1 MNMSVNV
8 EDLNLLKEKYSELQS
23 KLKHWSHKYYI
34 ENISEVEDAVYD
46 AHIEELKVLEA
57 EYPNLIEAD
66 SITKI
71 IGSGFYQTSFTKTYH
86 LEKMMSLDNAFGE
99 EDIRD
104 WEAKI
109 NRMIGEETPR
119 QYVFEL
125 KIDGLSIAIDYK
137 NGKLYRGA
145 TRGNGKVGED
155 VTANLMTI
163 KSLPKKIPVE
173 LLVQQDFS
181 IRGEVYLPKEDF
193 KKINAEREKQSLDL
207 YANPRNTA
215 SGALRQLDPKVT
227 ASRNLDAIFYNYFP
241 YNNLG
246 YAETEKAKSSIASI
260 NEHYSSLEYLEKL
273 GFHTNKEHNYLCNNI
288 DQVIKLYKEWQEK
301 KDTLDFEID
310 GAVVKVNQ
318 LDLQK
323 TLGETSK
330 APRWATALKFS
341 AEEALTRVISI
352 DMEVGR
358 TGAITPV
365 ANLEP
370 VLLAGTTVKRATIH
384 NFDQV
389 DRLGVKVGDFVL
401 VRKAGEIIPEIIK
414 IEEDRRGQ
422 SINGET
428 IELVDISRPGHCPVC
443 GTALEQEDTILRCPN
458 IVGCAAQIQRRIE
471 HWASK
476 KAMDIAGLGPV
487 VVEQLLVE
495 KLIKNPFDLYKLKF
509 DDLAP
514 LERMAEKSVNNLL
527 IALENSREMPFH
539 RFLHALGIK
548 HVGLNVSEL
557 IASVYP
563 SLFELEK
570 EVLGNHGVD
579 LLKLDG
585 LGEKILNSL
594 KQFFESEIYAQVKQ
608 DYIDLGFDFKE
619 LVKRELSDKFAG
631 LIFVITGTLS
641 ESRSYFE
648 KIIKDNGGKVS
659 SSVSKKTSYL
669 LCGNEAGSK
678 LSKAQDLGVK
688 VLSEEKFRELNT

>member
-1 MNMSVNV
+1 MPL
-8 EDLNLLKEKYSELQS
+8 EIDCLKRYYELQS

-34 ENISEVEDAVYD
+34 ENSSEVEDAVYD
-46 AHIEELKVLEA
+46 AHLEELKTLEVQ
-57 EYPNLIEAD
+57 YPDLVEAD
-66 SITKI
+66 SITKT
-71 IGSGFYQTSFTKTYH
+71 IGSGVYQTSFTKTYH

-99 EDIRD
+99 KDIRD
-104 WEAKI
+104 WETKI
-109 NRMIGEETPR
+109 NRIIGEETSR
-119 QYVFEL
+119 EYVFEL

-137 NGKLYRGA
+137 NAKLYRAA

-163 KSLPKKIPVE
+163 KSLPKE
-173 LLVQQDFS
+173 LPLDLLEKPDFS
-181 IRGEVYLPKEDF
+181 IRGEVYLAKEDF
-193 KKINAEREKQSLDL
+193 KRINTEREKKGLDL

-215 SGALRQLDPKVT
+215 SGALRQLDPKLT
-227 ASRNLDAIFYNYFP
+227 AARNLDAIFYNYFP

-246 YAETEKAKSSIASI
+246 YAETEQVKSPSNSI
-260 NEHYSSLEYLEKL
+260 NEHFSSLEYLESL
-273 GFHTNKEHNYLCNNI
+273 GFHVNKEHNHLCKSI
-288 DQVIKLYKEWQEK
+288 DEVINLYQEWQEK
-301 KDTLDFEID
+301 KDSLDFEID

-330 APRWATALKFS
+330 APRWAIALKFS
-341 AEEALTRVISI
+341 AEEALTRVLSV

-414 IEEDRRGQ
+414 VAESKRSQ
-422 SINGET
+422 SLNDET
-428 IELVDISRPGHCPVC
+428 IDLVEISRPRHCPACATV
-443 GTALEQEDTILRCPN
+443 LEQEDTILRCPN
-458 IVGCAAQIQRRIE
+458 IVACPAQIQRRIE

-476 KAMDIAGLGPV
+476 KAMDIAGLGPA
-487 VVEQLLVE
+487 VVEQLLSE

-509 DDLAP
+509 DDLAS
-514 LERMAEKSVNNLL
+514 LERMANKSANNLL
-527 IALENSREMPFH
+527 EAFEKSREVPFH

-557 IASVYP
+557 IASIYP
-563 SLFELEK
+563 SLFDLEN
-570 EVLGNHGVD
+570 EVLENHGMD
-579 LLKLDG
+579 LIKLDG

-594 KQFFESEIYAQVKQ
+594 IQFFESEIYVQVKQ

-619 LVKRELSDKFAG
+619 LVKRELSDKFSG
-631 LIFVITGTLS
+631 ITFVITGTLS

-669 LCGNEAGSK
+669 LCGDAAGSK
-678 LSKAQDLGVK
+678 LSKAQDLGVE
-688 VLSEEKFRELNT
+688 VLSEEGFHSMINSSF

>member
-1 MNMSVNV
+1 MSVNV

-310 GAVVKVNQ
+310 GAVGKVNQ

>member
-1 MNMSVNV
+1 M
-8 EDLNLLKEKYSELQS
+8 EDLTILKEKYSELQS
-23 KLKHWSHKYYI
+23 KLKYWSHKYYI
-34 ENISEVEDAVYD
+34 ENISEVEDSVYD
-46 AHIEELKVLEA
+46 AHIEELKALEA
-57 EYPNLIEAD
+57 EHPSLIEAD
-66 SITKI
+66 SITQI
-71 IGSGFYQTSFTKTYH
+71 IGSGVYQTSFTKTYH

-104 WEAKI
+104 WETKI
-109 NRMIGEETPR
+109 NRIIGEETLR
-119 QYVFEL
+119 EYVFEL

-137 NGKLYRGA
+137 NGRLYRGA

-163 KSLPKKIPVE
+163 QSLPKEIPNK
-173 LLVQQDFS
+173 LLEQKDFS

-193 KKINAEREKQSLDL
+193 KKINAEREKEGLDL

-246 YAETEKAKSSIASI
+246 YAEREQIKSSSASI
-260 NEHYSSLEYLEKL
+260 DKHFSSLEYLEKL
-273 GFHTNKEHNYLCNNI
+273 GLHTNKEHNYLCKNI
-288 DQVIKLYKEWQEK
+288 DEVINLYQEWQEK
-301 KDTLDFEID
+301 KDSLDFEID

-323 TLGETSK
+323 TLGQTSK
-330 APRWATALKFS
+330 APRWAIALKFS
-341 AEEALTRVISI
+341 AEEALTRVLSV

-414 IEEDRRGQ
+414 VEEAKRGQ
-422 SINGET
+422 SVNGEAFD
-428 IELVDISRPGHCPVC
+428 LVDITRPANCPVC

-476 KAMDIAGLGPV
+476 KAMDIAGLGPA
-487 VVEQLLVE
+487 VVEQLLAE

-509 DDLAP
+509 EDLAP

-527 IALENSREMPFH
+527 AALEKSREVPFH

-563 SLFELEK
+563 NLFELEK
-570 EVLGNHGVD
+570 EVLKNHGVD

-585 LGEKILNSL
+585 LGDKILNSL
-594 KQFFESEIYAQVKQ
+594 KQFFESEIYVQVKQ
-608 DYIDLGFDFKE
+608 DYLELGFDFKE
-619 LVKRELSDKFAG
+619 LVKRELSEKFSG
-631 LIFVITGTLS
+631 MTFVITGTLS

-669 LCGNEAGSK
+669 LCGDDAGSK
-678 LSKAQDLGVK
+678 LTKAQSLGVE
-688 VLSEEKFRELNT
+688 VLSEEKFQGML

>member
-1 MNMSVNV
+1 M
-8 EDLNLLKEKYSELQS
+8 
-23 KLKHWSHKYYI
+23 
-34 ENISEVEDAVYD
+34 
-46 AHIEELKVLEA
+46 
-57 EYPNLIEAD
+57 
-66 SITKI
+66 
-71 IGSGFYQTSFTKTYH
+71 
-86 LEKMMSLDNAFGE
+86 
-99 EDIRD
+99 
-104 WEAKI
+104 
-109 NRMIGEETPR
+109 
-119 QYVFEL
+119 
-125 KIDGLSIAIDYK
+125 
-137 NGKLYRGA
+137 
-145 TRGNGKVGED
+145 
-155 VTANLMTI
+155 
-163 KSLPKKIPVE
+163 
-173 LLVQQDFS
+173 
-181 IRGEVYLPKEDF
+181 
-193 KKINAEREKQSLDL
+193 
-207 YANPRNTA
+207 
-215 SGALRQLDPKVT
+215 
-227 ASRNLDAIFYNYFP
+227 
-241 YNNLG
+241 
-246 YAETEKAKSSIASI
+246 SSIASI

-310 GAVVKVNQ
+310 GAVVKVTQ

-688 VLSEEKFRELNT
+688 VLAEEKFRELNT

>member
-1 MNMSVNV
+1 MSVNV
-8 EDLNLLKEKYSELQS
+8 QDLSLLKEKYSELQS

-46 AHIEELKVLEA
+46 AHLEELKALET
-57 EYPNLIEAD
+57 EHPDLVEAD
-66 SITKI
+66 SITKT
-71 IGSGFYQTSFTKTYH
+71 IGSGVYQTSFTKTYH

-104 WEAKI
+104 WENRI
-109 NRMIGEETPR
+109 NRIIGEETPR
-119 QYVFEL
+119 EYVFEL
-125 KIDGLSIAIDYK
+125 KIDGLSIALDYK
-137 NGKLYRGA
+137 NGKLYRAA

-163 KSLPKKIPVE
+163 KSLPKEIPLE
-173 LLVQQDFS
+173 LLEKSDFS

-193 KKINAEREKQSLDL
+193 KKINAEREKEGLDL

-215 SGALRQLDPKVT
+215 SGALRQLDPKIT
-227 ASRNLDAIFYNYFP
+227 AARNLDAIFYNYFP

-246 YAETEKAKSSIASI
+246 YAETEQVKSSSNSI
-260 NEHYSSLEYLEKL
+260 NEHFNSLEYLEKL
-273 GFHTNKEHNYLCNNI
+273 GFHVNKEHNHLCKNI
-288 DQVIKLYKEWQEK
+288 EEVISLYQEWQEK
-301 KDTLDFEID
+301 KDSLDFEID

-341 AEEALTRVISI
+341 AEEALTHVLSV

-414 IEEDRRGQ
+414 VDEAKRRQ
-422 SINGET
+422 SVNGET
-428 IELVDISRPGHCPVC
+428 IELVDVTRPGHCPVC

-476 KAMDIAGLGPV
+476 KAMDIAGLGPA
-487 VVEQLLVE
+487 VVEQLLSE

-527 IALENSREMPFH
+527 AALEKSREIPFH

-585 LGEKILNSL
+585 LGEKILYSL
-594 KQFFESEIYAQVKQ
+594 KHFFESEIYVQVKR

-631 LIFVITGTLS
+631 MTFVITGTLS

-669 LCGNEAGSK
+669 LCGDDAGSK
-678 LSKAQDLGVK
+678 LTKAQDLGVE
-688 VLSEEKFRELNT
+688 VLSEEKFREMV

>member
-125 KIDGLSIAIDYK
+125 KIDGLSIAIDYR